1 MAQEKGI
8 RVLFEAKDV
17 GLTTA
22 LRNAEKQSRSLQS
35 ELKSVNSAL
44 KLDPTNVDLLRQ
56 RQDLFSKSIEQTK
69 EKLKALND
77 AKIKA
82 DEEMKNGTSI
92 NEAQY
97 RKLQREIT
105 FTENN
110 LKQLEE
116 QQYQNTEAYKAERK
130 AIEEKAAAEQKAIET
145 TKKADET
152 SKKITDTM
160 KKASQAVGAV
170 TIAVGTAAVK
180 ASLDFDDAMAKVST
194 IAEENEVPLD
204 TMKNQILELSKETG
218 IAAADIA
225 NNVYDAISA
234 GQKTGDAV
242 NFVTNSTKLAKAGF
256 ADSGQALDLLT
267 TILNAYGM
275 EAEKVGEV
283 SDILIQTQNKGKV
296 TVGELSSS
304 MGKVIP
310 TAKAFNVS
318 LEQVATGYTIMTSK
332 GIKSAETTTYMN
344 SMLNEL
350 GKSGTKASEI
360 IKDKTGKSFQ
370 DLMAEGK
377 SLGDVLK
384 ILDDNAKENNQ
395 SLADMFGSAEAGKA
409 ALTLLSDGSEAF
421 NDNLKEMNNST
432 GATQKAF
439 DKLQTPA
446 ERFRKQLNE
455 LKIKAIELGDKLQP
469 VFKIVQN
476 LFGFIIKNSDK
487 VIKLVGAV
495 GMGFLEWNIVTMVQ
509 RVVQAIR
516 GMITAIQTAKNV
528 QAAFNATMA
537 SSGFGLIAAAIG
549 TVVTALL
556 LFAQKSSE
564 AKTETE
570 LLTEKVKEDTNAW
583 NDLKKAQ
590 DEQIQSGVAE
600 IDHVKRLYDEL
611 KTLTDEQG
619 NVVKSKE
626 RVHFI
631 VGEINKI
638 MPDAVKLVD
647 DERVAYQK
655 TSEEIEIYLAKKRAQ
670 IILEAR
676 EPQYKEAITKIEEK
690 RNEQVKL
697 TNSLYEK
704 QAELKKAEE
713 AWENSAKSRA
723 DAVTAQKMLRL
734 RNEVSALQETCD
746 TNEKTIRDYYTAIA
760 KYETDSAALA
770 SENLEQI
777 KSINNEVSESYRIT
791 GEETLAELQ
800 AKRENLK
807 AELELT
813 KQRVKDGVAG
823 VSEETITE
831 LETLIAEADKK
842 ILEATPTFEEGGK
855 QAIGGIKT
863 GIEQK
868 APEIETAFIN
878 AINNAK
884 TSLLEFVKGK
894 DFQKDCLSITGFIMD
909 GMNKGIEAKAP
920 SLRNSLEWA
929 VSRTRWG
936 VIKQEDIHSPSR
948 RWEKEIGQ
956 YLLPGVARGVEKTQ
970 PVLQRALTGAMD
982 KARKAMYSDESTSL
996 GIPTKVLTSIH
1007 GVTTQSLQPVSGPVI
1022 NINGTKVFNMD
1033 DVNKLGSALVKY
1045 IKRSGG

>member
-116 QQYQNTEAYKAERK
+116 QQYQNTEAYKAEQK

-160 KKASQAVGAV
+160 KKASQAIGAV

-194 IAEENEVPLD
+194 IAEESEVPLD

-283 SDILIQTQNKGKV
+283 SDMLIQTQDKGKV

-318 LEQVATGYTIMTSK
+318 LDQVATGYTIMTSK
-332 GIKSAETTTYMN
+332 GIKAAETTTYMN

-350 GKSGTKASEI
+350 GKSGTDASEI

-384 ILDDNAKENNQ
+384 ILDDNAKKNNQ

-421 NDNLKEMNNST
+421 NSSLAEMNNST

-469 VFKIVQN
+469 VFKIVQD

-495 GMGFLEWNIVTMVQ
+495 GMGFLAWNIVTMVQ

-516 GMITAIQTAKNV
+516 GMITAIQTAKTV

-549 TVVTALL
+549 TVVTALV
-556 LFAQKSSE
+556 LFADKSE
-564 AKTETE
+564 IA
-570 LLTEKVKEDTNAW
+570 EDSFSSLADNVNKNKKAW
-583 NDLKKAQ
+583 EELKKAQ
-590 DEQIQSGVAE
+590 DESIKSINNE
-600 IDHVKRLYDEL
+600 FSRIEDL
-611 KTLTDEQG
+611 KNHLNDLVDSNG

-626 RVHFI
+626 EVKTI
-631 VGEINKI
+631 TDEINSI
-638 MPDAVKLVD
+638 MPDTISYVEEEGKAYIENYKAIDDLILKKKTLKIYEEKEKTLDETKEKLQ
-647 DERVAYQK
+647 EAKISQAKLYNQIITEQQRIY
-655 TSEEIEIYLAKKRAQ
+655 EEYMARSQDKSLAAMDRAKKLAVDSTTWMTEQ
-670 IILEAR
+670 YNQNENLINSYTNDIEMIEKGHIAIIQNDTEGMKAFVENSSYNLKKYGEA
-676 EPQYKEAITKIEEK
+676 T
-690 RNEQVKL
+690 
-697 TNSLYEK
+697 T
-704 QAELKKAEE
+704 AELKKQHEE
-713 AWENSAKSRA
+713 AKQDLEDKKAAYAIYGDEATAKAVEQAEKMVQKTQEQLDLAIEEGPSIGAKWMEKISDGMSSKSDFVANVMIDAVRSAK
-723 DAVTAQKMLRL
+723 
-734 RNEVSALQETCD
+734 
-746 TNEKTIRDYYTAIA
+746 
-760 KYETDSAALA
+760 
-770 SENLEQI
+770 
-777 KSINNEVSESYRIT
+777 ES
-791 GEETLAELQ
+791 LSVFMQ
-800 AKRENLK
+800 
-807 AELELT
+807 
-813 KQRVKDGVAG
+813 
-823 VSEETITE
+823 
-831 LETLIAEADKK
+831 
-842 ILEATPTFEEGGK
+842 
-855 QAIGGIKT
+855 
-863 GIEQK
+863 
-868 APEIETAFIN
+868 
-878 AINNAK
+878 
-884 TSLLEFVKGK
+884 GK
-894 DFQKDCLSITGFIMD
+894 DFQDDCVEIARYMIEGLNDGFVAASPMLRTTLQNS
-909 GMNKGIEAKAP
+909 MNNARS
-920 SLRNSLEWA
+920 SLRH
-929 VSRTRWG
+929 T
-936 VIKQEDIHSPSR
+936 EDIRSPSR

-956 YLLPGVARGVEKTQ
+956 HLLPGVAKGVEKTQ
-970 PVLQRALTGAMD
+970 PVLNRALSRAMD

-1007 GVTTQSLQPVSGPVI
+1007 GATSQSLQPVSGPVI

-1033 DVNKLGSALVKY
+1033 DVNKLGAALVKY

>member
-1 MAQEKGI
+1 MAQKVKGI
-8 RVLFEAKDV
+8 TVEIGGNTLGLQKALGEAKRESNN
-17 GLTTA
+17 L
-22 LRNAEKQSRSLQS
+22 KS
-35 ELKSVNSAL
+35 ELKSVNAAL
-44 KLDPTNVDLLRQ
+44 KLDPTNIDLLKQ
-56 RQDLFSKSIEQTK
+56 RQELYKKSIDQTK
-69 EKLKALND
+69 EKLKSLQM
-77 AKIKA
+77 AKEQA
-82 DEEMKNGTSI
+82 DEDMANGTKI
-92 NEAQY
+92 NEKQY
-97 RKLQREIT
+97 RELQREIS
-105 FTENN
+105 FTESS
-110 LKQLEE
+110 LKDLEKQSE
-116 QQYQNTEAYKAERK
+116 NANKEFTLLGQSSEKIEAG
-130 AIEEKAAAEQKAIET
+130 
-145 TKKADET
+145 
-152 SKKITDTM
+152 M
-160 KKASQAVGAV
+160 KKASQAIGAV

-194 IAEENEVPLD
+194 IAEESEVPLD

-318 LEQVATGYTIMTSK
+318 LDQVATGYTIMTSK
-332 GIKSAETTTYMN
+332 GIKAAETTTYMN

-350 GKSGTKASEI
+350 GKSGTKASNI

-421 NDNLKEMNNST
+421 NNSLAEMNNST

-509 RVVQAIR
+509 RVVK
-516 GMITAIQTAKNV
+516 TIQEMTAKIYQAKTA
-528 QAAFNATMA
+528 QAAFNATLS
-537 SSGFGLIAAAIG
+537 SSGFGLIAGAIG
-549 TVVTALL
+549 TVVTALV
-556 LFAQKSSE
+556 LFADKSE
-564 AKTETE
+564 IAKDSVVTLSRKIDEN
-570 LLTEKVKEDTNAW
+570 KKAW
-583 NDLKKAQ
+583 EELKKAQ
-590 DEQIQSGVAE
+590 DESIKSINNE
-600 IDHVKRLYDEL
+600 FSRIEDL
-611 KTLTDEQG
+611 KNHLNDLVDSNG

-626 RVHFI
+626 EVKTI
-631 VGEINKI
+631 TDEINSI
-638 MPDAVKLVD
+638 MPDTISYVEEEGKAYIENYKAIDDLILKKKTLKIYEEKEKTLDETKEKLQEAKISQAKLYNQIISRQKEIY
-647 DERVAYQK
+647 DEFMAGTRTK
-655 TSEEIEIYLAKKRAQ
+655 TPRAFEDLKKFIEEDTRTLTETYEKNQNLINSYTNEIESIEKGHLAIIQSDTEGMKKF
-670 IILEAR
+670 IEDSSLSLEK
-676 EPQYKEAITKIEEK
+676 YGEA
-690 RNEQVKL
+690 
-697 TNSLYEK
+697 SYY
-704 QAELKKAEE
+704 ELKKQHE
-713 AWENSAKSRA
+713 A
-723 DAVTAQKMLRL
+723 
-734 RNEVSALQETCD
+734 ALQD
-746 TNEKTIRDYYTAIA
+746 
-760 KYETDSAALA
+760 
-770 SENLEQI
+770 LE
-777 KSINNEVSESYRIT
+777 
-791 GEETLAELQ
+791 
-800 AKRENLK
+800 
-807 AELELT
+807 
-813 KQRVKDGVAG
+813 
-823 VSEETITE
+823 
-831 LETLIAEADKK
+831 DKK
-842 ILEATPTFEEGGK
+842 AAYAMYGDETTAKAVEQAEKMVQKSKEQLDLATSE
-855 QAIGGIKT
+855 
-863 GIEQK
+863 
-868 APEIETAFIN
+868 APEIGSYWMEQISAGISGKADFVADTLKNTIGY
-878 AINNAK
+878 AK
-884 TSLLEFVKGK
+884 TSLSVFMQGK
-894 DFQKDCLSITGFIMD
+894 DFQDDCAEIAGFMIAGLNNGFIAASPMLRTTLQNSMTNAETHVRD
-909 GMNKGIEAKAP
+909 FFGIK
-920 SLRNSLEWA
+920 
-929 VSRTRWG
+929 
-936 VIKQEDIHSPSR
+936 SPSR
-948 RWEKEIGQ
+948 RMEKEIGQ
-956 YLLPGVARGVEKTQ
+956 HLLPGVARGVEKTQ
-970 PVLQRALTGAMD
+970 PVLNRALSRAMD
-982 KARKAMYSDESTSL
+982 KARKAMHSDESTSI
-996 GIPTKVLTSIH
+996 GIPKVLTSIQ
-1007 GVTTQSLQPVSGPVI
+1007 GVTSQQLQPVSGPVI